1 MTRTDWNAL
10 DPDHWLVAWTRSETE
25 LKDVLDQIDAV
36 PEGTAAR
43 LLRAERMR
51 DKKGLH
57 KECASGLQF
66 PQYYGRVWDALS
78 DCLEDL
84 DWLDERGLVVGI
96 SNASQLLGA
105 ASDADLEMFGHILIR
120 AKENWRHPVY
130 ERDLRED
137 PQPFTVVLQ
146 DSESGLRS
154 LASRASSF
162 QGLLEQL
169 P

>member
-10 DPDHWLVAWTRSETE
+10 DPDHWLVAWTGSKTE
-25 LKDVLDQIDAV
+25 FKDVLDRIGAV

-51 DKKGLH
+51 DETGLH
-57 KECASGLQF
+57 QECASRLQF
-66 PQYYGRVWDALS
+66 PTYYGRVWDALS

-84 DWLDERGLVVGI
+84 DWLEERGLVVGI
-96 SNASQLLGA
+96 SDASQLLGA
-105 ASDADLEMFGHILIR
+105 APDADLEMLGHILAR
-120 AKENWRHPVY
+120 ARENWRHPVY
-130 ERDLRED
+130 ERDLRDE

-146 DSESGLRS
+146 DTEAGLRS
-154 LASRASSF
+154 LASRAPAF
-162 QGLLEQL
+162 HGLLEQL